1 MHNKHNKDD
10 YKKKFSDLFGN
21 DFEDLRKEFV
31 KFGKEIKK
39 EFDSVSQEFR
49 KKAEENME
57 FYDRVPPMNII
68 ETADSYRLELA
79 VPGYKKDDFK
89 IHLDERELKVSLDIE
104 TQKVEGETYHY
115 KEFGYAKFSRKYNLP
130 ETADLDSIEAKYDAG
145 LLRVIISKKESAKD
159 KTRDIKV
166 D

>member
-1 MHNKHNKDD
+1 MHNKHGKDD
-10 YKKKFSDLFGN
+10 YKKKFSDFFGS
-21 DFEDLRKEFV
+21 DFDELRKEFV

-39 EFDSVSQEFR
+39 EFNTVSEEFR

-68 ETADSYRLELA
+68 ETPDSYRLELA
-79 VPGYKKDDFK
+79 VPGYKKEDFK
-89 IHLDERELKVSLDIE
+89 IHLDAHELKVSLDAD
-104 TQKVEGETYHY
+104 TTKVEGETYHR

-130 ETADLDSIEAKYDAG
+130 ETADLDHIEAKYDAG
-145 LLRVIISKKESAKD
+145 LLRVIISKKEDAKD
-159 KTRDIKV
+159 SARDIKV